1 MEELKIKKKDLL
13 EAYNN
18 GTEIQRLVLE
28 KTYGKEIF
36 SSDWQKIISY
46 NKACEVLG
54 IRPIEIKNTGNR
66 PQYMKMANAMQ
77 QLLVICEAINGRDEW
92 YDEDGFGYYPIFTFY
107 SKEEM
112 EKIKEAEQKQRHYDI
127 NYLLTVIRG
136 SIWDASVRYMTI
148 GTRSDTTVSG
158 FPICLNSKEKAEF
171 VGKQFFELCCICYG
185 INPYIN

>member
-1 MEELKIKKKDLL
+1 MKWYYTYGRIENKEKDLL

-28 KTYGKEIF
+28 KTYSKEIF

-46 NKACEVLG
+46 KKACEVLG
-54 IRPIEIKNTGNR
+54 ICPIEIKNTGNH

-112 EKIKEAEQKQRHYDI
+112 EKIKEVEQKRRRYNI
-127 NYLLTVIRG
+127 NYLLNAIHG
-136 SIWDASVRYMTI
+136 SIWDASVRYMSLRVMMI
-148 GTRSDTTVSG
+148 KS
-158 FPICLNSKEKAEF
+158 FKC
-171 VGKQFFELCCICYG
+171 
-185 INPYIN
+185 